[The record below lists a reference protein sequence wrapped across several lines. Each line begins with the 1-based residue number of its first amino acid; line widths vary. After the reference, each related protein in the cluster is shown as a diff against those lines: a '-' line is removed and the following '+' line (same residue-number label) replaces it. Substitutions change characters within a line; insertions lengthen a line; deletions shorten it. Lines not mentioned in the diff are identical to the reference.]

1 MKYSVILTILL
12 SIFLGSCQ
20 ETKSPQKLSGKT
32 MGTTYSVIYFDD
44 ENRNLQTQLDSL
56 LVVVNN
62 SLSTYIPTST
72 ISKINQSEVP
82 AETDSMFRIN
92 FIKAQEV
99 SKLSNGAFDCTVMPL
114 VNAWG
119 FGFKKMGEKVD
130 SNLIAS
136 LLPLVGYEKIKL
148 ENNLIIKENPQMQ
161 VDFSAIAKG
170 YGVDV
175 LSLYLES
182 LGIKAYM
189 VEIGGEVRTGDN
201 KPAKNEPWVI
211 GIDKPTDVQVMGER
225 NLEYL
230 VKLTKKSMATS
241 GNYRNFYMKDG
252 KKYAHEIN
260 PKTGYPVEH
269 NLLSATVLANDCMTA
284 DAWATA
290 FMILGTEASIEY
302 LESQKELSAILI
314 FSNSKGEMETYFTPG
329 VEEMLTD

>member
-1 MKYSVILTILL
+1 
-12 SIFLGSCQ
+12 
-20 ETKSPQKLSGKT
+20 
-32 MGTTYSVIYFDD
+32 MGTTYSVIYFDE

-72 ISKINQSEVP
+72 ISRINESLVP

-119 FGFKKMGEKVD
+119 FGFKKMGENPD

-136 LLPLVGYEKIKL
+136 LLPLVGYEKVKL
-148 ENNLIIKENPQMQ
+148 ENNLFVKDNPQTQ
-161 VDFSAIAKG
+161 VDFSALAKG

-189 VEIGGEVRTGDN
+189 VEIGGEVRTGEN

-211 GIDKPTDVQVMGER
+211 GIDKPTDVQVIGER

-241 GNYRNFYMKDG
+241 GNYRNFYVKDG

-260 PKTGYPVEH
+260 PKSGFPVEH
-269 NLLSATVLANDCMTA
+269 NLLSATVMANDCMTA

-314 FSNSKGEMETYFTPG
+314 FSNTKGEMETYFTPG
-329 VEEMLTD
+329 VKEMLTD